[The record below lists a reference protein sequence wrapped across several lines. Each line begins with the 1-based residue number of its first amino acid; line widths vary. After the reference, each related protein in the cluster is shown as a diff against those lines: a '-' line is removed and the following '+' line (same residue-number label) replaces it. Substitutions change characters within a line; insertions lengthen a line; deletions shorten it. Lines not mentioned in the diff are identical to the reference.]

1 MHRLARNDMIIDKNI
16 KSKVNID
23 YLFIEGKVKIDAKYF
38 INQINQNCHV
48 SNTHIVGEM
57 TNFNF
62 FNTDK
67 KFEEF
72 LVVVLKELDKHVF
85 LRKYSFKEAWGY
97 KQGFGHRT
105 TEHDHIPNYL
115 SGVLY
120 LTNGDQKLLFKEI
133 NQEITPSVG
142 KFVIFSSFLK
152 HRAER
157 SLSKEYKY
165 GIAFNFSFNNSY
177 ATD

>member
-38 INQINQNCHV
+38 INQIDQNCHV

-62 FNTDK
+62 FNADK

-85 LRKYSFKEAWGY
+85 LRKYSFKEAEY
-97 KQGFGHRT
+97 LNRHTDFYIQTK
-105 TEHDHIPNYL
+105 TENKYP
-115 SGVLY
+115 VVKM
-120 LTNGDQKLLFKEI
+120 T
-133 NQEITPSVG
+133 IT
-142 KFVIFSSFLK
+142 SSIL
-152 HRAER
+152 R
-157 SLSKEYKY
+157 
-165 GIAFNFSFNNSY
+165 
-177 ATD
+177 